1 MKAGH
6 KTIKQHV
13 LSDASIEIFELDLKS
28 LTSVS
33 HFAQK
38 VLSKHNQI
46 HLLINNGKLKIK
58 INYYTIESSEA
69 IID

>member
-1 MKAGH
+1 MKIGH

-13 LSDASIEIFELDLKS
+13 PSNASIEIFELDLKS
-28 LTSVS
+28 LTSVK

-46 HLLINNGKLKIK
+46 HLLINNGTFKIS
-58 INYYTIESSEA
+58 NNFTIESSKA

>member
-13 LSDASIEIFELDLKS
+13 PSNASIELFELDLKS
-28 LTSVS
+28 LTSVKY
-33 HFAQK
+33 FAQK

-46 HLLINNGKLKIK
+46 HLLINNGKFK
-58 INYYTIESSEA
+58 INNNYTIESNKS